1 MRIFYIIVDLMT
13 TIDEIT
19 TKNMKNIVSVQSTV
33 LNDKVGN
40 HAARSILSSRGYKF
54 YEIPTV
60 ILTSHKGVKNTIQ
73 ISDNNLNP
81 WIIFNKVKQT
91 YKLSL
96 NDLTIVGYTPNL
108 KVSKSISKIIKIQNR
123 VILDPVMGDI
133 GIGLYVE
140 KDVAN
145 FFKKIMTKVKYI
157 SANFFEWSYLNNKD
171 VNNYNLGDIIADLK
185 SFTKKFNSQVLIR
198 SVPKNKKLI
207 NILCNK
213 KDIFIIE
220 TPYINFKERFH
231 GAGDQST
238 ALYAHYISKKNTTRE
253 ILENVTN
260 DIYSILLEKKAYA
273 KIKRIKFRAKNLN
286 NL

>member
-1 MRIFYIIVDLMT
+1 
-13 TIDEIT
+13 
-19 TKNMKNIVSVQSTV
+19 MKNIVSVQSTV

-81 WIIFNKVKQT
+81 WIIFNKVRQT

-108 KVSKSISKIIKIQNR
+108 KVSKLISKIIKIQNR

-157 SANFFEWSYLNNKD
+157 SANFFEWSYLNNKNVD
-171 VNNYNLGDIIADLK
+171 NYNLGEIIADLK
-185 SFTKKFNSQVLIR
+185 SFTSRFNSQVLIR
-198 SVPKNKKLI
+198 SVPKNRKLI

-260 DIYSILLEKKAYA
+260 DIYGILLGNKAYT
-273 KIKRIKFRAKNLN
+273 KIKERRFRARNLN

>member
-1 MRIFYIIVDLMT
+1 
-13 TIDEIT
+13 
-19 TKNMKNIVSVQSTV
+19 MKNIVSVQSTV

-60 ILTSHKGVKNTIQ
+60 ILTSHKGVKNTLQ

-108 KVSKSISKIIKIQNR
+108 KVSKLISKIIKIQNR

-171 VNNYNLGDIIADLK
+171 VNNYNLAEIIADLK
-185 SFTKKFNSQVLIR
+185 SFTKRFNSQVLIR

>member
-1 MRIFYIIVDLMT
+1 
-13 TIDEIT
+13 
-19 TKNMKNIVSVQSTV
+19 MKNIVSVQSTV

-108 KVSKSISKIIKIQNR
+108 KVSKLISKIIKIQNR

-171 VNNYNLGDIIADLK
+171 VNNYNLGDIIADLI

>member
-1 MRIFYIIVDLMT
+1 
-13 TIDEIT
+13 
-19 TKNMKNIVSVQSTV
+19 MKNIVSVQSTV

-81 WIIFNKVKQT
+81 WIIFNKVRQT

-108 KVSKSISKIIKIQNR
+108 KVSKLISKIIKIQNR

-171 VNNYNLGDIIADLK
+171 VNNYNLGEIIADLK
-185 SFTKKFNSQVLIR
+185 SFTKRFNSQVLIR

-213 KDIFIIE
+213 KNIFIIE

-260 DIYSILLEKKAYA
+260 DIYGILLENKTYT
-273 KIKRIKFRAKNLN
+273 KIEKRKFRAKNLN

>member
-1 MRIFYIIVDLMT
+1 
-13 TIDEIT
+13 
-19 TKNMKNIVSVQSTV
+19 MKNIVSVQSTV

-108 KVSKSISKIIKIQNR
+108 KVSKLISKIIKIQNR

-145 FFKKIMTKVKYI
+145 FFIKIMTKVKYI

-171 VNNYNLGDIIADLK
+171 VNNYNLGEIITDLK

-213 KDIFIIE
+213 KDVFIIE

-260 DIYSILLEKKAYA
+260 DIYSILLENKAYA
-273 KIKRIKFRAKNLN
+273 KLERRKFRAKNLN

>member
-1 MRIFYIIVDLMT
+1 
-13 TIDEIT
+13 
-19 TKNMKNIVSVQSTV
+19 MKNIVSVQSTV

-40 HAARSILSSRGYKF
+40 HAARSILSSRGYRF

-108 KVSKSISKIIKIQNR
+108 KVSKLISKIIKIQNR

-171 VNNYNLGDIIADLK
+171 VDNYNLEEIIADLK

-213 KDIFIIE
+213 KNIFIIE
-220 TPYINFKERFH
+220 TPNINFKERFH

-260 DIYSILLEKKAYA
+260 DIYGILLENKTYSKLE
-273 KIKRIKFRAKNLN
+273 RRKFRAKNLN

>member
-1 MRIFYIIVDLMT
+1 
-13 TIDEIT
+13 
-19 TKNMKNIVSVQSTV
+19 MKNIVSVQSTV

-108 KVSKSISKIIKIQNR
+108 KVSKLISKIIKIQNR

-171 VNNYNLGDIIADLK
+171 VNNYNLAEIIADLK
-185 SFTKKFNSQVLIR
+185 SFTKRFNSQVLIR

-260 DIYSILLEKKAYA
+260 DIYSILLENKAYA
-273 KIKRIKFRAKNLN
+273 KLERRKFRAKNLN

>member
-1 MRIFYIIVDLMT
+1 
-13 TIDEIT
+13 
-19 TKNMKNIVSVQSTV
+19 
-33 LNDKVGN
+33 
-40 HAARSILSSRGYKF
+40 
-54 YEIPTV
+54 
-60 ILTSHKGVKNTIQ
+60 
-73 ISDNNLNP
+73 
-81 WIIFNKVKQT
+81 
-91 YKLSL
+91 
-96 NDLTIVGYTPNL
+96 
-108 KVSKSISKIIKIQNR
+108 
-123 VILDPVMGDI
+123 MGDI

-171 VNNYNLGDIIADLK
+171 VDNYNLGEIIADLK
-185 SFTKKFNSQVLIR
+185 SFTKRFNSQVLIR

-260 DIYSILLEKKAYA
+260 DIYSILLENKAYA
-273 KIKRIKFRAKNLN
+273 KLERRKFRAKNLN

>member
-1 MRIFYIIVDLMT
+1 
-13 TIDEIT
+13 
-19 TKNMKNIVSVQSTV
+19 MKNIVSVQSTV

-96 NDLTIVGYTPNL
+96 NDLTIIGYTPNL
-108 KVSKSISKIIKIQNR
+108 KVSKLISKIIKIQNR

-171 VNNYNLGDIIADLK
+171 VNNYNLGEIIADLK
-185 SFTKKFNSQVLIR
+185 SFTSRFNSQVLIR

-238 ALYAHYISKKNTTRE
+238 ALYAHYIYKKNTTRE

-260 DIYSILLEKKAYA
+260 DIYSILLENKTYTKTE
-273 KIKRIKFRAKNLN
+273 KRKFRAKNLN

>member
-1 MRIFYIIVDLMT
+1 
-13 TIDEIT
+13 
-19 TKNMKNIVSVQSTV
+19 MKNIVSVQSTV

-171 VNNYNLGDIIADLK
+171 VNNYNLGEITSDLK
-185 SFTKKFNSQVLIR
+185 SFTERFNSQVLIR
-198 SVPKNKKLI
+198 SVPKNKKLV
-207 NILCNK
+207 NILCNR

-260 DIYSILLEKKAYA
+260 DIYRILLENKAYA
-273 KIKRIKFRAKNLN
+273 KLERRKFRAKNLN

>member
-1 MRIFYIIVDLMT
+1 
-13 TIDEIT
+13 
-19 TKNMKNIVSVQSTV
+19 MKNIVSVQSTV

-108 KVSKSISKIIKIQNR
+108 KVSKLISKIIKVQNR

-171 VNNYNLGDIIADLK
+171 VNNYNLAEIIADLK
-185 SFTKKFNSQVLIR
+185 SFTKRFNSQVLIR

-260 DIYSILLEKKAYA
+260 DIYRILLENKAYA
-273 KIKRIKFRAKNLN
+273 KLERRKFRAKNLN

>member
-1 MRIFYIIVDLMT
+1 
-13 TIDEIT
+13 
-19 TKNMKNIVSVQSTV
+19 MKNIVSVQSTV

-108 KVSKSISKIIKIQNR
+108 KVSKLISKIIKIQNR

-171 VNNYNLGDIIADLK
+171 VNNYNLSEIIADLK
-185 SFTKKFNSQVLIR
+185 SFTKRFNSQVLIR

-260 DIYSILLEKKAYA
+260 DIYSILLENKAYA
-273 KIKRIKFRAKNLN
+273 KLERRKFRAKNLN

>member
-1 MRIFYIIVDLMT
+1 
-13 TIDEIT
+13 
-19 TKNMKNIVSVQSTV
+19 MKNIVSVQSTV

-108 KVSKSISKIIKIQNR
+108 KVSKLISKIIKIQNR

-171 VNNYNLGDIIADLK
+171 VNNYNLWEIIADLK
-185 SFTKKFNSQVLIR
+185 SFTKRFNSQVLIR

-213 KDIFIIE
+213 NDIFIIE
-220 TPYINFKERFH
+220 TPYIDFKERFH

-260 DIYSILLEKKAYA
+260 EIYSILLENKAYA
-273 KIKRIKFRAKNLN
+273 KLERRKFRAKNLN

>member
-1 MRIFYIIVDLMT
+1 
-13 TIDEIT
+13 
-19 TKNMKNIVSVQSTV
+19 MKNIVSVQSTV

-108 KVSKSISKIIKIQNR
+108 KVSKLISKIIKIQNR

-171 VNNYNLGDIIADLK
+171 VDNYNLSEIIADLK
-185 SFTKKFNSQVLIR
+185 YFTKRFNSQVLIR

-260 DIYSILLEKKAYA
+260 DIYGILLENKTYT
-273 KIKRIKFRAKNLN
+273 KIEKRKFRAKNLN

>member
-1 MRIFYIIVDLMT
+1 M
-13 TIDEIT
+13 
-19 TKNMKNIVSVQSTV
+19 
-33 LNDKVGN
+33 
-40 HAARSILSSRGYKF
+40 
-54 YEIPTV
+54 

-81 WIIFNKVKQT
+81 WIIFNKVRQT

-171 VNNYNLGDIIADLK
+171 VNNYNLAEIIADLK
-185 SFTKKFNSQVLIR
+185 SFTKRFNSQVLIR

-213 KDIFIIE
+213 KEIFIIE

-260 DIYSILLEKKAYA
+260 DIYGILLENKTYT
-273 KIKRIKFRAKNLN
+273 KIEKRKFRAKNLN